1 MKIDDLDML
10 ISQKKNWIQHKKTL
24 DMPEISDEIS
34 VWDIYQEIY
43 KIADELPDEFT
54 GNDTI
59 WKTEQTPEIVSSQYI
74 RSTHKYQMLK
84 KMESRL
90 RGSTLYNDH
99 IRPKIK
105 KRISYLFEGQVIDGK
120 ELLSYQNEQFIQVAY
135 RSILNREADSAD
147 IHNAMIALYQP
158 GANRIDLLESL
169 CSSDEGKNRQVRIK
183 RIKFKKLKLKSKRF
197 LLKIPVVG
205 HALRWTSAII
215 LLPRRLRELQNRITA
230 VEMYKLYEIK
240 QQIEGIN
247 QNWRTDA
254 EILKNAIY
262 QLELQQISSQDILS
276 LLQKQFE
283 QEQQRKKDL
292 IQKNENEAAE
302 KKKIIDHLY
311 YDYKHDLMVK
321 DFETYREDIQPYL
334 DRLNRWSENKA
345 KHELKIVD
353 LGCGFGEWVRIMQ
366 EAGYSPLGVD
376 SNDLMMDEAINNN
389 LPVVR
394 DDAMSYLNKV
404 ETKTLDV
411 LFSFHL
417 IEHLTFGE
425 FIDFMNECNRVLK
438 SGGLFVCATP
448 NPENLLT
455 ATKEF
460 YMDPTHIKPIPIE
473 LLEFYFKEFGFDVV
487 EKLKLSSRNEWPYEY
502 KQDDT
507 MSNIVFRFNMEQ
519 ESSVWG
525 VKK

>member
-10 ISQKKNWIQHKKTL
+10 ISQKQNWIKHKKTL

-43 KIADELPDEFT
+43 KTADELPDEFT
-54 GNDTI
+54 GHDTI

-230 VEMYKLYEIK
+230 VEMYKLYEINGHIDGLSGRIDMLNGHLDGYGEDLLILNDK
-240 QQIEGIN
+240 IN
-247 QNWRTDA
+247 Q
-254 EILKNAIY
+254 E
-262 QLELQQISSQDILS
+262 E
-276 LLQKQFE
+276 
-283 QEQQRKKDL
+283 QRKKYL
-292 IQKNENEAAE
+292 IQQNEYAAAE
-302 KKKIIDHLY
+302 KKKIIDRLY

-321 DFETYREDIQPYL
+321 DFETYRKDIQPYL

-394 DDAMSYLNKV
+394 EDAMAYLNKV
-404 ETKTLDV
+404 ETQTLDV

-417 IEHLTFGE
+417 IEHLTFVE

-507 MSNIVFRFNMEQ
+507 MSHIVFRFNMEQ